1 MLSSIARIVSTII
14 TNPLNIIETR
24 FELADFH
31 QYTSIRGAVKEIHQ
45 NEGLRGFFSGG
56 LASCLKEGF
65 FAGFYYMIYEEMK

>member
-1 MLSSIARIVSTII
+1 MLSSLARIASSFL

-31 QYTSIRGAVKEIHQ
+31 QYTSVRGAVKDIYAK
-45 NEGLRGFFSGG
+45 EGFMGFFNGG

-65 FAGFYYMIYEEMK
+65 FAGFYYMIY